1 MPHLRLRTSVRGSVM
16 AALRRAPLDATL
28 GSLSVS
34 PIVGQVQSAVVGKI
48 HAVNQASEASE
59 GGVSA
64 ANLVDA
70 AQQNIDSLVNQ
81 SSGLGAIVNI
91 RV

>member
-1 MPHLRLRTSVRGSVM
+1 M
-16 AALRRAPLDATL
+16 DATL
-28 GSLSVS
+28 GSLAVS
-34 PIVGQVQSAVVGKI
+34 TIVGQLQSAVVGKI
-48 HAVNQASEASE
+48 HAVNQASEASAN
-59 GGVSA
+59 GGAA